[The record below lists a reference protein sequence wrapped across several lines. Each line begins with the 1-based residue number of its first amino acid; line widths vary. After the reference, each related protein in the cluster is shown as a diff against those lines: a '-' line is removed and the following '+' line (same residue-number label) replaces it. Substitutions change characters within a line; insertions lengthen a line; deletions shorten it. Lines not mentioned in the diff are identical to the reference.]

1 MQLSF
6 AQLEYATK
14 KKVTRRERF
23 LAQIEQ
29 LVPWPALLQLIE
41 PVYPKDGQRG
51 RPPVGCERMLRMY
64 IAQQCLGLSDEGM
77 EDAVYDSVAVRNF
90 VGVDLGQEAAPD
102 ATTLLKF
109 RHLLQQHGLTQR
121 ILELIN
127 EQLAQRGVLLRAG
140 TVVDATL
147 MAAPSSTKNRTGQRD
162 PEMHQTK
169 KGNQWHFGMKL
180 HVGVDAES
188 GLVHSVV
195 TTAANVSDVTQAHA
209 LLHGQESDVFADAG
223 YRGVDKRQ
231 DVRTQ
236 HPHVR
241 WHVAMMPSKRRMLDT
256 NTLLGATQAAL
267 ERTKARIRARGE
279 HVFHIIKNIFG
290 LKKVRYRGL
299 AANTAQLYTL
309 LALANL
315 LLAKRWLLGT
325 HSLGAS

>member
-1 MQLSF
+1 M
-6 AQLEYATK
+6 EYAAK
-14 KKVTRRERF
+14 KRVTRRECVW
-23 LAQIEQ
+23 AQIEQ
-29 LVPWPALLQLIE
+29 LVPWQALLQLIE
-41 PVYPKDGQRG
+41 PVYPKDGKRG
-51 RPPVGCERMLRMY
+51 RRPVGCERMLRMY

-90 VGVDLGQEAAPD
+90 VGVDLGQQAVPD

-121 ILELIN
+121 ILALIN
-127 EQLAQRGVLLRAG
+127 EQLSQRGVLLRAG

-162 PEMHQTK
+162 PEMHPTR
-169 KGNQWHFGMKL
+169 KGNPWHFGMKV
-180 HVGVDAES
+180 HVGVDAET

-195 TTAANVSDVTQAHA
+195 TTPANVSDVTQAHA

-223 YRGVDKRQ
+223 YRGVDKRAEVQ
-231 DVRTQ
+231 AQ
-236 HPHVR
+236 HPAVN
-241 WHVAMMPSKRRMLDT
+241 WHVAMMPSKRKALDKG
-256 NTLLGATQAAL
+256 TLLGSVLDAL
-267 ERTKARIRARGE
+267 ERTKAHIRAKGE
-279 HVFHIIKNIFG
+279 HVFYIIKNIFG

-325 HSLGAS
+325 HTLGAS